1 MSRFRISKIEEK
13 IAYEI
18 FRSCRLCGAGAGY
31 KMPIVQNV
39 DLDGDVPLTQKIREC
54 VQIEVH
60 QEDKMPPLICELCVD
75 KVNDF
80 YEFSEMCKQ
89 TNMKTRLRLGLPPQ
103 TMPRGAPNADDCILG
118 VTETIFSTE
127 DSNESIIK
135 HKQVKLSKSKKET
148 SDKVKMKS
156 SENNRNSRSIKLSPE
171 DSRRAT
177 RGSTSS
183 PTNILTLRNRNSKD
197 QKNVDQEEDILVTP
211 KSKRGRER
219 DLRNDLP
226 VKRVKIE
233 VSPSTSRST
242 RTSKSPTR
250 SRTRSPPKTSTR
262 SPDTDDLVCK
272 VCKRTFLAKCAFV
285 NHMKVHQNDTKNSR
299 NKRSPP
305 VPETKSKDRRREK
318 VHARG
323 KNDTKH
329 KETHNCPCGREYLA
343 MKNLRRHQMTC
354 KGKKQDVSIDPIL
367 MSKIRPLQI
376 RVARCDPILNKKYSI
391 SEVPQVFGLD
401 KNCTYPYLRIK
412 TEPNTGRDAMVR
424 IEDEIKDVLY
434 EADYIHWDS
443 DTSTDEENETFI
455 KKRKVS
461 SLSTLSLKTIFSP
474 RYLGRVR
481 RKRRK
486 VKTEMITENLDQN
499 QDIFDDVDS
508 FDDVHDLERIND
520 SSFDQL
526 FGNDFKKIASDVED
540 NDKEDIVNKEGNS
553 SKEDNNLKENVNS
566 DKDVI
571 KENNDNEISKEEN
584 CDKEISKENSDMEI
598 CKDNSDREIRKENSD
613 NEIRKGNHDKEI
625 SKENSD
631 DEISEENSDKEIRKE
646 NSDKDI
652 SKEENCDKEI
662 SKENSD
668 NEISEENSD
677 KEISKE
683 ENSDKETNKEEN
695 SDKEVSLKKE
705 ENDKHKENN
714 SLNNEENIHKYFSP
728 CKEELSNKNQ
738 DDSINKEKG
747 NNIKENSSNKD
758 GINLKDKDELTER
771 LIESNSRKDI
781 ISNILNIPDL
791 TLNVNSNEDK
801 IDSSEVIHKTDL
813 NKINQMEVKNATI
826 KHANINLI
834 LQDMEESK
842 CLELNKDSID
852 SDIPVD
858 IKEDELIDLLP
869 NKEELITENDL
880 LGERNLD
887 NESIDNIFEVK
898 DLNTDKKDLKN
909 NKTENIADN
918 IMKDILNKVNN
929 DINSGDYLVNGRK
942 NYEENVLDD
951 QRLMDELDAQ
961 IGEDIM
967 EKHLSLDDFSEVE
980 EF

>member
-127 DSNESIIK
+127 DSNESIVK

-197 QKNVDQEEDILVTP
+197 QKNVDQNKKKSSEPLKSILKKEKIKEEDILVTP

-219 DLRNDLP
+219 ELRNDLP

-285 NHMKVHQNDTKNSR
+285 NHMKVHQNDIKNSR

-305 VPETKSKDRRREK
+305 VPETKSKDRREK

-354 KGKKQDVSIDPIL
+354 KGKKQDLSIDPLL

-461 SLSTLSLKTIFSP
+461 SLSTLCLKTIFSP

-486 VKTEMITENLDQN
+486 VKTEIMTENLDQN

-598 CKDNSDREIRKENSD
+598 SGENS
-613 NEIRKGNHDKEI
+613 NKEI
-625 SKENSD
+625 SG
-631 DEISEENSDKEIRKE
+631 ENSDKEISGKNSDKEISGE
-646 NSDKDI
+646 NSDKEI
-652 SKEENCDKEI
+652 SGKNSDKEISGENSDKEI

-668 NEISEENSD
+668 NEIS
-677 KEISKE
+677 
-683 ENSDKETNKEEN
+683 KEEN

-705 ENDKHKENN
+705 ENEN
-714 SLNNEENIHKYFSP
+714 
-728 CKEELSNKNQ
+728 
-738 DDSINKEKG
+738 
-747 NNIKENSSNKD
+747 
-758 GINLKDKDELTER
+758 
-771 LIESNSRKDI
+771 
-781 ISNILNIPDL
+781 
-791 TLNVNSNEDK
+791 
-801 IDSSEVIHKTDL
+801 
-813 NKINQMEVKNATI
+813 
-826 KHANINLI
+826 
-834 LQDMEESK
+834 
-842 CLELNKDSID
+842 
-852 SDIPVD
+852 
-858 IKEDELIDLLP
+858 
-869 NKEELITENDL
+869 
-880 LGERNLD
+880 
-887 NESIDNIFEVK
+887 
-898 DLNTDKKDLKN
+898 
-909 NKTENIADN
+909 
-918 IMKDILNKVNN
+918 
-929 DINSGDYLVNGRK
+929 GDYLVNGRK